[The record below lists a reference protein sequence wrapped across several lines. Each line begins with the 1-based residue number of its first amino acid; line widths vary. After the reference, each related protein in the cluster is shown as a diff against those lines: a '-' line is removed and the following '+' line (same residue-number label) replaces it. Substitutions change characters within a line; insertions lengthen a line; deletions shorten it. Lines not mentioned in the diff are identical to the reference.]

1 MRKTLSLLV
10 AFVILVSCS
19 EKDTIEP
26 PVQQEFPSNITIPD
40 AQSAKAGEILTING
54 SGFSTNE
61 TYVVTFAENEVG
73 TIKEVNTNYL
83 KVEIPENAVSGDIKL
98 TVNNETKVIGSID
111 IVIEPI
117 PVVNDVYVFHD
128 SENKLA
134 KIDLETGNLTY
145 LGENISYGANTRGAV
160 FHKTNNEYI
169 GFENGFTTVEIVR
182 ISIADGS
189 ANTVTIPDSFLTNGA
204 DFSDLIIDNNDNVYI
219 FHDSENKLAK
229 IDLETGNLTYIGEN
243 INYGANTRGAVYHK
257 TNNEYIGFENDFT
270 SPKLV
275 RINLAD
281 GTTSSVTI
289 PSSFLTNG
297 ADFSDLVIDNDDNV
311 YIFHNSE
318 NKLAKIDVN
327 SGELTYIGSNISY
340 GANSIGAIYNSSNN
354 EYLGL
359 ENDSTSAKLVTI
371 NITDGATSTV
381 TIPSSFLTNGTDF
394 SDLIITRN

>member
-182 ISIADGS
+182 ISVADGS
-189 ANTVTIPDSFLTNGA
+189 ANTVTIPGSFLTNGA
-204 DFSDLIIDNNDNVYI
+204 DFSDLIIDNDDNVYI

-229 IDLETGNLTYIGEN
+229 IDLETGNLTYVGEN

-281 GTTSSVTI
+281 GTASSVTI

-297 ADFSDLVIDNDDNV
+297 ADFSDLVIDNEDNV

-359 ENDSTSAKLVTI
+359 ENDATSAKLVTI
-371 NITDGATSTV
+371 NITDGTTSTV

>member
-54 SGFSTNE
+54 SVFSTNE

-204 DFSDLIIDNNDNVYI
+204 DFSDLIIDNDDNVYI

-275 RINLAD
+275 RINLTD

-359 ENDSTSAKLVTI
+359 ENDATSAKLVTI